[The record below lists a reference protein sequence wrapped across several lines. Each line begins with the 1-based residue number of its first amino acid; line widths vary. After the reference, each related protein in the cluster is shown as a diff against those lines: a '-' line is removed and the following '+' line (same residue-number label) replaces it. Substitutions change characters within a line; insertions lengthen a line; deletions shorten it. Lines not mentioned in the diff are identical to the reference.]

1 MKLRRIG
8 HFYELSSDS
17 QRQEIRNLRGNLHAP
32 LKQKALRYLR
42 SGVNT
47 GIVMMVEYDHSSM
60 PEACLGSVGLMSDG
74 KWIWPSSLAY
84 YVETYDLGLPA
95 DFLEDMANNDW
106 SVPPDTKVPFE
117 VPEGHVAM

>member
-47 GIVMMVEYDHSSM
+47 GIVIMVEYDHSSM

>member
-8 HFYELSSDS
+8 HFYELTSDS

>member
-17 QRQEIRNLRGNLHAP
+17 QRQEIRNLRGSLHAP

>member
-42 SGVNT
+42 SGVNA